1 MDKIN
6 QTASI
11 ILPNQLFEKSPL
23 FSKKNKFFLIE
34 EFLFFNQY
42 KFHKQKLEN
51 NLCFA
56 FLDINPNTKGL
67 R

>member
-34 EFLFFNQY
+34 EFLFFKQY
-42 KFHKQKLEN
+42 KFHKQKLFFHIREVQS
-51 NLCFA
+51 
-56 FLDINPNTKGL
+56 TL
-67 R
+67 RQF